1 MSYSQCRQRKA
12 SGKSGPSA
20 GMAVLS
26 FLKTEH
32 TVTSE
37 DEEQVTQEGS
47 FNGYSNTR
55 SNSSTLQPF
64 SSIKRTSRM
73 GRLKTAPL
81 PTRLATIKFDEED
94 DVDIGASESNNEKE
108 NVHQISQSTSNIK
121 HFTEPG
127 NYISTEVGSGAT
139 TATSM
144 QGPGES
150 R

>member
-1 MSYSQCRQRKA
+1 MGVY
-12 SGKSGPSA
+12 
-20 GMAVLS
+20 
-26 FLKTEH
+26 FLLIL
-32 TVTSE
+32 V
-37 DEEQVTQEGS
+37 
-47 FNGYSNTR
+47 FNVFGYLNFNHIT
-55 SNSSTLQPF
+55 F
-64 SSIKRTSRM
+64 
-73 GRLKTAPL
+73 APHFQL

-94 DVDIGASESNNEKE
+94 DVAIGASVSNNEKE

-127 NYISTEVGSGAT
+127 NYISTEVGSGAA